1 MITKFIGIALTI
13 FQKMILVPVLSLI
26 LYGSFI
32 TYSFFEY
39 QKSNQK
45 IQELRDNY
53 IPMMDLLNI
62 NIHLFSSLRDTLK
75 DTVLA
80 QEPLWLI
87 DAKTLKIKLDRNL
100 ELLEKFSSIL
110 NQKQLQQSKVD
121 LNSYYS
127 HAHKLAKSLLHQ
139 QDISLTDSPNLVEVE
154 HFLHLTSNHFEQ
166 MKSDVQNRFMATI
179 GKTSKLMNQ
188 LLFWG
193 GIITI
198 SSMLILITVTFALSL
213 STRKSFIT
221 IVERTKLLASGDT
234 DFSKRLTRS
243 NRDELGVLI
252 HWFNKLS
259 DKLEVDYLKLKTL
272 SITDKLTQLNN
283 RTRTDQFLPST
294 ISYAIEN
301 NESLVL
307 VIIDIDHFKQV
318 NDTFGHLVGD
328 DVLQVFAKILKST
341 AKSGDYISR
350 WGGEEFVL
358 VWQNIDVNTAIKKAN
373 EIRNIISK
381 NDFPTVGNVTASM
394 GLTLLTDQDS
404 IESLISRADSNLYKA
419 KENGRNC
426 VIIDNQQD

>member
-1 MITKFIGIALTI
+1 
-13 FQKMILVPVLSLI
+13 MILVPVLSLI

-53 IPMMDLLNI
+53 IPMMDLLND
-62 NIHLFSSLRDTLK
+62 NIHLFASLRDTLK

-80 QEPLWLI
+80 QESLWLI
-87 DAKTLKIKLDRNL
+87 DAKMLKIKLEHNL
-100 ELLEKFSSIL
+100 KLLEKFSSIL
-110 NQKQLQQSKVD
+110 NQNHLQQSKVD
-121 LNSYYS
+121 LNNYYI
-127 HAHKLAKSLLHQ
+127 HANKLANNLLHQ
-139 QDISLTDSPNLVEVE
+139 QDILLTDSPNLLEVE

-166 MKSDVQNRFMATI
+166 MKSDVQKRFITAI
-179 GKTSKLMNQ
+179 DKTSNLMNQ

-221 IVERTKLLASGDT
+221 IVERTKLFALGDT

-259 DKLEVDYLKLKTL
+259 DKLEADYLKLKTL

-283 RTRTDQFLPST
+283 RTRTDQFLPLT
-294 ISYAIEN
+294 INYAIEK

-328 DVLQVFAKILKST
+328 DILKMFAKILKDS

-358 VWQNIDVNTAIKKAN
+358 VWQNIDVNTAIQKAN
-373 EIRNIISK
+373 DIKNIIDEA
-381 NDFPTVGNVTASM
+381 DFPTVGNITASM
-394 GLTLLTDQDS
+394 GLTLLTSQDT
-404 IESLISRADSNLYKA
+404 IESLISRADKNLYKA